1 MEKLK
6 SYISALIEAVFK
18 KKSAYIANQGMPVY
32 LSSFAT
38 EYSYNSVA
46 EAANVIAPYDSY
58 ATTRIIFNNEG
69 TDTTV
74 LAVGKRMFSY
84 FSHQGNTSMDCIF
97 PLRKGNNI
105 SISATDASKVTSI
118 SITFYKLVGGGLT
131 ALLRKLFGTFGEV
144 QYA

>member
-1 MEKLK
+1 MSKLLTYLK
-6 SYISALIEAVFK
+6 SWGESLFNA
-18 KKSAYIANQGMPVY
+18 KKSFIANQGLPVY

-38 EYSYNSVA
+38 EVSCNSVA
-46 EAANVIAPYDSY
+46 EATNVIAPYDSY

-84 FSHQGNTSMDCIF
+84 FSHQRNTSMDCIF

-105 SISATDASKVTSI
+105 SIIATDASKVTSI
-118 SITFYKLVGGGLT
+118 SITFYKLVGGG
-131 ALLRKLFGTFGEV
+131 
-144 QYA
+144 